1 MEDDNESSSSEDEPV
16 EFLDGTKD
24 TSYMDI
30 EALDTLI
37 NCDSESEYSDV
48 DEEEENDNERQ
59 IVLDEEY
66 NTNINKT
73 PEQSQALSI

>member
-1 MEDDNESSSSEDEPV
+1 MEECNESSSSDDEPV
-16 EFLDGTKD
+16 KFLDGTKD

-37 NCDSESEYSDV
+37 NCDSESEYSDA
-48 DEEEENDNERQ
+48 DEEEDNENERQ
-59 IVLDEEY
+59 IILEEEY
-66 NTNINKT
+66 NANINKT